1 MTAQP
6 AMLGVVKL
14 FGDSKAQF
22 RTDPQM
28 SIGDP
33 ALAEFLGIGH
43 LNDSGESLTELSSL
57 ELSAV
62 WRSVLLISGTIAGL
76 PLHTY
81 ERTGP
86 ESREEIE
93 SFLDQPHPD
102 MTPFEWKELVMA
114 HELLWGDSFLSHMS
128 GGAGQIIGLT
138 PLPPWSVQVKRDPEI
153 GQKIYSVQDAKGVI
167 HELSAL
173 DITQIMGFSLDGV
186 RGLGPIQQAR
196 HSLGAAKASDKAAGR
211 MFRNGLLLGGLLSPK
226 ADALTTTQKEQVLSG
241 LRSKAGAN
249 HAGDVAFIPAAVNFS
264 PWTMSA
270 EDAQFLESRHFGIEE
285 CARWFG
291 IPRELLSQSG
301 ASSWG
306 SGIQE
311 LVRAFQRFCLSGW
324 TTRVEQRLSM
334 LLPDNQFCEFDYSK
348 FLKPSPEEE
357 IRLLI
362 EQVNAS
368 LLTPDEARAKRNL
381 PPMPATNGESPEDIR
396 GRIEGAG
403 ALIRAGFDPIDSL
416 RVVGLPEIKHSNLLP
431 ITLQSEESAHAL
443 PESPTEI
450 GANNGT

>member
-1 MTAQP
+1 M
-6 AMLGVVKL
+6 KL
-14 FGDSKAQF
+14 FGERNAEYRS
-22 RTDPQM
+22 DPQL

-33 ALAEFLGIGH
+33 ALAEFLGIGRQ
-43 LNDSGESLTELSSL
+43 NDAGIQLTELVAL

-86 ESREEIE
+86 ESRVEVE

-102 MTPFEWKELVMA
+102 MTPFEWKELIMG

-128 GGAGQIIGLT
+128 GGAGQILGLT
-138 PLPPWSVQVKRDPEI
+138 PLPPWSVGVQRDKET
-153 GQKIYSVQDAKGVI
+153 GQKIYKVTDANGVM

-173 DITQIMGFSLDGV
+173 DITQIMAFSLDGI

-196 HSLGAAKASDKAAGR
+196 HSLGAAKAGDRAAGR
-211 MFRNGLLLGGLLSPK
+211 MFKNGLLLGGILSPK
-226 ADALTTTQKEQVLSG
+226 ADALTKTQKGQVLDG
-241 LRSKAGAN
+241 LRASAGAD
-249 HAGDVAFIPAAVNFS
+249 HAGDVAFVPAAINFT

-285 CARWFG
+285 CSRWFG
-291 IPRELLSQSG
+291 VPRELLSESG

-311 LVRAFQRFCLSGW
+311 IVRGFARFCLSAW
-324 TTRVEQRLSM
+324 TTRIEQRLSM
-334 LLPDNQFCEFDYSK
+334 LLPPRQFCEFDYSK

-362 EQVNAS
+362 EQVNAK
-368 LLTPDEARAKRNL
+368 LLTIDEARAKRNL
-381 PPMPATNGESPEDIR
+381 PP
-396 GRIEGAG
+396 
-403 ALIRAGFDPIDSL
+403 F
-416 RVVGLPEIKHSNLLP
+416 
-431 ITLQSEESAHAL
+431 
-443 PESPTEI
+443 PESERKELENEPSQ
-450 GANNGT
+450 AS